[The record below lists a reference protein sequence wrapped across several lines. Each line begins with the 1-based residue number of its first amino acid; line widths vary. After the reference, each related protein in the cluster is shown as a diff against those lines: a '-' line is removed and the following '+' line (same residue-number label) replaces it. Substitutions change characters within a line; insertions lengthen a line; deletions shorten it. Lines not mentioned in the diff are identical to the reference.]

1 MDERHWRYFEPFAL
15 LRGLLGPEILHRA
28 AVGVAPILIR
38 FCRGG
43 THEPRARCLPDG
55 ATPAAPNP
63 KDHLPLPEVGM
74 RCTIACAIALPLF
87 LTGCGEPVEPA
98 SDVARRGKLVK
109 TCPSLRAVYAW
120 QDKLY
125 VKDGERYHQVERT
138 TDELCD
144 MTARYEAH
152 VRDR

>member
-1 MDERHWRYFEPFAL
+1 
-15 LRGLLGPEILHRA
+15 
-28 AVGVAPILIR
+28 
-38 FCRGG
+38 
-43 THEPRARCLPDG
+43 
-55 ATPAAPNP
+55 
-63 KDHLPLPEVGM
+63 M
-74 RCTIACAIALPLF
+74 RCTIACAIALPLV

-98 SDVARRGKLVK
+98 SDVARRGKLVE
-109 TCPSLRAVYAW
+109 TVYAW